1 VVGGKPAHT
10 VFSSF
15 ERVDLHGYVRD
26 FVERDREGA
35 LRDWM
40 DADVGAMAH
49 AERRIAR
56 LIQHWMV
63 WLRCKC
69 ASAPIPALRIDCL
82 VKRVAPG
89 RAEVHTLE
97 LTELGFSMLS
107 WADGP
112 RAVFSAVLAS
122 MFDDIGARRRMAYMP
137 TPSFPHPALPGLVS
151 PSELTPPAR
160 RALHRPHR
168 GGERAASWPRRL
180 PRPWWRWWERRRGG
194 SGHDEGQRVRGLRV
208 V

>member
-1 VVGGKPAHT
+1 LPGCDAASLLVQDYVPSSFEARTYVVGGKPAHT
-10 VFSSF
+10 VYSSF
-15 ERVDLHGYVRD
+15 ERVDPHGYVRD

-122 MFDDIGARRRMAYMP
+122 MFDDIGARGRMAYMP
-137 TPSFPHPALPGLVS
+137 TPSFPHPALPGLIS

-160 RALHRPHR
+160 PCP
-168 GGERAASWPRRL
+168 S
-180 PRPWWRWWERRRGG
+180 
-194 SGHDEGQRVRGLRV
+194 
-208 V
+208 